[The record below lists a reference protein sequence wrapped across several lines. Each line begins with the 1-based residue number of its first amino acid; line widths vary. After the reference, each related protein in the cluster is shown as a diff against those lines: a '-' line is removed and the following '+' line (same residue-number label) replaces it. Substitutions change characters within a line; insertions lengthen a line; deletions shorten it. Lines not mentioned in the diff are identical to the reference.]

1 MQGLTCSKPQLI
13 WTPALLWSIN
23 SKIPFATLTGGKVL
37 EVSFDPGTHPG
48 TPNVVKIRQSN
59 KSRVKV
65 FIQDMRGCPPD
76 LFAISVKHQMR
87 LLKLSEV

>member
-1 MQGLTCSKPQLI
+1 MQGLTCSKPQLS

-23 SKIPFATLTGGKVL
+23 SKIPFATLTGGKIL

-48 TPNVVKIRQSN
+48 TPNVVKITQSD

-65 FIQDMRGCPPD
+65 FIRCSMYE
-76 LFAISVKHQMR
+76 
-87 LLKLSEV
+87 LKYEKYL